1 MKYDNQILIGQ
12 LSQYKKAEKNV
23 KEIASD
29 YESMKMKYFNVLTEN
44 EKQKTQL
51 SELISKECDK
61 EVELRNLTKER
72 DRYIDELY
80 RVRMDINKK
89 INLLEDKNTQ
99 IEALSKRL

>member
-1 MKYDNQILIGQ
+1 
-12 LSQYKKAEKNV
+12 
-23 KEIASD
+23 
-29 YESMKMKYFNVLTEN
+29 MKMKYFNVLTEN

-61 EVELRNLTKER
+61 EVELRALTKER

-89 INLLEDKNTQ
+89 INLLEDKD
-99 IEALSKRL
+99 S